1 MLLSRTKTLFSSSL
15 RSNVRLF
22 SASAAPETPD
32 VVLERLTGEREGIVT
47 LTLDRPE
54 AKNALGKR
62 MVKEFNEA
70 LNSIRFDATARVL
83 IVQSTVPRVFC
94 AGADLKERLQMSQQ
108 EAAEATF
115 SFRSLFTELE
125 KMPMPTI
132 AAIEGAALGGGL
144 EMALACDFRI
154 AGSKS
159 ILGAPE
165 TGLAIIP
172 GAGGTQR
179 LPRLIGA
186 SKAKELTFTA
196 RRIGSDDAE
205 SIGLVDYSVPSG
217 TSYDKAMELAEEILP
232 QGPIAIRMAKE
243 AIMNGMQTDITTG
256 MAIERSCYAQVIPTK
271 DRIEGLQAFR
281 EKRKPIYK
289 GE

>member
-1 MLLSRTKTLFSSSL
+1 MLLSKARQLVARPRLVRSFSVSDAG
-15 RSNVRLF
+15 V
-22 SASAAPETPD
+22 TPD
-32 VVLERLTGEREGIVT
+32 VVIERLTGDQEGIVT

-54 AKNALGKR
+54 AKNALGQR

-70 LNSIRFDATARVL
+70 LDALRFDASARVL
-83 IVQSTVPRVFC
+83 ILQSNVPRVFC

-108 EAAEATF
+108 EAAAATF
-115 SFRSLFTELE
+115 GFRSLFTQLE

-154 AGSKS
+154 AGTKS

-196 RRIGSDDAE
+196 RRINSTDAE
-205 SIGLVDYSVPSG
+205 SIGLVDYSVPEG
-217 TSYDKAMELAEEILP
+217 TSFDKALELGQEILP

-243 AIMNGMQTDITTG
+243 AIMNGMETDITTG
-256 MAIERSCYAQVIPTK
+256 MAIERACYAQIIPTK

-281 EKRKPIYK
+281 EKRKPVYK